1 MNSLI
6 FLSHHHRTPTSPII
20 NLHRVIEVHDQIM
33 PVSIG
38 KIGSLLTFANL
49 KRFCKIA
56 KQDRYSARFDEGET
70 GKCVKLPGE
79 YGSTIDGSSSSDI
92 SSDSGHTTTKEKE
105 AYIEE
110 FLRTVYPLV
119 CLKSGVRIPLVV
131 FSENSSGEGLF
142 EYSFASEADMVLYW
156 KAVCDLNDLKPS
168 EEGTKKTRERII
180 ECCMERNTGAARA
193 YISDDVRVRVVE
205 VYKTYET
212 LIGCMYSTAV
222 YYTDQL
228 DGDDDIC
235 SNGKDELAETSARQ
249 DSSSSI
255 GISSICSIPNLS
267 HMEKIDLSFQR
278 PKQQVESERVLSV
291 DEALAVER
299 AAGKLGGDE
308 SSVNFASRRKN
319 IAFVI
324 RVSGTWLSLRQDYF
338 NQAEDYNDRTGG
350 YRRYYRELPA
360 EFVQQPEVIKL
371 LDAFADK
378 FSVPDGQMS
387 LVQVQTSVIGTDDEG
402 KCLTGQGIHSDGA
415 DVAMIAVLRRENVA
429 GACSAV
435 FADPAGENTLFGP
448 QPLQGGEVVYWQDNA
463 VYHYVEP
470 ARRFDRKKKGYR
482 TVLIAHYPA
491 THYISGKKN
500 LNNTLPPSGVHPPYL
515 LKK

>member
-1 MNSLI
+1 
-6 FLSHHHRTPTSPII
+6 
-20 NLHRVIEVHDQIM
+20 
-33 PVSIG
+33 
-38 KIGSLLTFANL
+38 
-49 KRFCKIA
+49 
-56 KQDRYSARFDEGET
+56 
-70 GKCVKLPGE
+70 
-79 YGSTIDGSSSSDI
+79 
-92 SSDSGHTTTKEKE
+92 
-105 AYIEE
+105 
-110 FLRTVYPLV
+110 
-119 CLKSGVRIPLVV
+119 
-131 FSENSSGEGLF
+131 
-142 EYSFASEADMVLYW
+142 
-156 KAVCDLNDLKPS
+156 
-168 EEGTKKTRERII
+168 
-180 ECCMERNTGAARA
+180 MERNTGAARA

-291 DEALAVER
+291 DEALAV
-299 AAGKLGGDE
+299 
-308 SSVNFASRRKN
+308 
-319 IAFVI
+319 
-324 RVSGTWLSLRQDYF
+324 QDYF